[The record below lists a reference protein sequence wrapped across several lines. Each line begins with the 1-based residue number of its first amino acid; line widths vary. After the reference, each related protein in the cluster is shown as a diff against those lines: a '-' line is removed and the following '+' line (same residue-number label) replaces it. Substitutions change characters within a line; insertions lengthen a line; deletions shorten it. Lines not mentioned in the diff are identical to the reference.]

1 MGRYTMN
8 IRELAEKDLS
18 FTLENANVSGSRF
31 VLSDKKGNHFNL
43 TGAVGDIGYLLNTDG
58 VPVQGRT
65 ITVSYR
71 LSSLAMYT
79 KETPQKGWTVLLRDL
94 SGAEYRLYVVRYE
107 PDRTIG
113 IGRLLLSVQLK
124 EV

>member
-1 MGRYTMN
+1 MN

-18 FTLENANVSGSRF
+18 FTLENANVGGSCF

-65 ITVSYR
+65 ITVAYR
-71 LSSLAMYT
+71 LSSLAVYT
-79 KETPQKGWTVLLRDL
+79 KETPQKGWQVLLRDL

-124 EV
+124 EM